1 MGQKPGRELAD
12 CTILAPP
19 TDISQSTMAKV
30 FLGLAI
36 ALMIATAVV
45 SFLAKGNIDTVQG
58 NLRDTKTNLA
68 TTTSNLKKTEGELK
82 VAEEEVQTAKTALEA
97 EKEQGLKLKAEADA
111 ATAKVAQAQADLEAK
126 VKELAEAN
134 AKIAGMPAG
143 PTIDPQAQAE
153 MEKARQD
160 LQKAQTELAEMRQVQ
175 ETLNSR
181 VKDAEDKFK
190 AQASEVERYRQG
202 VAKVGLSGR
211 IMAVNPGWNFVV
223 LSVGDR
229 QGAAVG
235 ANMLV
240 LRGGQ
245 PIGKAKISSVE
256 PSTSIADIVP
266 GSVAEGYTVQ
276 PGDTV
281 VYEGQ
286 RK

>member
-1 MGQKPGRELAD
+1 
-12 CTILAPP
+12 
-19 TDISQSTMAKV
+19 
-30 FLGLAI
+30 
-36 ALMIATAVV
+36 
-45 SFLAKGNIDTVQG
+45 
-58 NLRDTKTNLA
+58 
-68 TTTSNLKKTEGELK
+68 
-82 VAEEEVQTAKTALEA
+82 
-97 EKEQGLKLKAEADA
+97 LKADAEA
-111 ATAKVAQAQADLEAK
+111 ATAKATQLAAEVEAK

-143 PTIDPQAQAE
+143 PAVDPQAAAE
-153 MEKARQD
+153 AQKLREE
-160 LQKAQTELAEMRQVQ
+160 LQKSQTELAEMRQVQ

-181 VKDAEDKFK
+181 VKDAEDRFK
-190 AQASEVERYRQG
+190 AQADEVERYRKG
-202 VAKVGLSGR
+202 FAKNSLSGR

-235 ANMLV
+235 ASMLV